1 MVDDLDQD
9 YGGYF
14 WRGGAK
20 IELEKEEN
28 RFTVIPDNR
37 IAWERADNLPGV
49 RRIKPV
55 SRGVFKVETTDAER
69 DIIMDVLRNK
79 PFNAIVHHAYRPKGE
94 TGTVYY
100 LTDKIT
106 VKFQPECPLEQ
117 QEALL
122 EKYRL
127 QVLKEYTHLPGTFL
141 LRITASSG
149 ENPLKIANRI
159 REEEGVLEAEPNLVN
174 RFHTAYRPADPY
186 FKNQW
191 HLEAE
196 KGLQLLAEASVN
208 APAAWDIS
216 RGKREITVALIDD
229 GFDLEHPDLCGEGK
243 IVAPHDFVDDDT
255 RPFPEAGRNDYH
267 GTPCAGVALA
277 EMNGEGVV
285 GVAPGCSFMPVRFP
299 LEADDDRLIEIFVA
313 TAQKAHVISCSW
325 GPPPVYAP
333 LSLALQ
339 ETLTEL
345 ALHGG
350 PNGKGVVICF
360 AAANFNA
367 PINSPGISGGLVWL
381 DYGTGKQMKTVGRI
395 QNGFA
400 AHPRVVT
407 VAASTSL
414 NRHAA
419 YSNWGPE
426 VSVAAPSNNFHP
438 LDPDQYMPG
447 RGIWT
452 IDNEKYGYGFTKNSI
467 YTENF
472 GGTSSATPLVAGI
485 AGLILSVHPGLTAA
499 EVKQIMEDTADKIE
513 DLQDDPIL
521 KTNRGRYDA
530 AGRCD
535 WFGFGKVNAAKA
547 LRQAELRREQPDS
560 RRQTELLEPVAALP

>member
-159 REEEGVLEAEPNLVN
+159 REDEGVLEAEPNLVN

-299 LEADDDRLIEIFVA
+299 LEAASGIRPFIFGVTGNAYRVGAPWRSERQRSRHLFCGGQLQRSDKQSGNQRRIGLAGLWDRQANEDGRPDSKRVRR
-313 TAQKAHVISCSW
+313 S
-325 GPPPVYAP
+325 PP
-333 LSLALQ
+333 
-339 ETLTEL
+339 
-345 ALHGG
+345 G
-350 PNGKGVVICF
+350 
-360 AAANFNA
+360 
-367 PINSPGISGGLVWL
+367 
-381 DYGTGKQMKTVGRI
+381 
-395 QNGFA
+395 
-400 AHPRVVT
+400 
-407 VAASTSL
+407 
-414 NRHAA
+414 
-419 YSNWGPE
+419 
-426 VSVAAPSNNFHP
+426 
-438 LDPDQYMPG
+438 
-447 RGIWT
+447 
-452 IDNEKYGYGFTKNSI
+452 GYGGCVHQF
-467 YTENF
+467 EPARRLQQLGA
-472 GGTSSATPLVAGI
+472 GG
-485 AGLILSVHPGLTAA
+485 
-499 EVKQIMEDTADKIE
+499 ER
-513 DLQDDPIL
+513 
-521 KTNRGRYDA
+521 RGA
-530 AGRCD
+530 
-535 WFGFGKVNAAKA
+535 
-547 LRQAELRREQPDS
+547 QQ
-560 RRQTELLEPVAALP
+560 

>member
-1 MVDDLDQD
+1 MVDVQNQD

-14 WRGGAK
+14 WRGGER

-28 RFTVIPDNR
+28 RFTVIPANR
-37 IAWERADNLPGV
+37 IAWEKADTIPGV
-49 RRIKPV
+49 RRIKRI
-55 SRGVFKVETTDAER
+55 SRQMFKVETTDAER
-69 DIIMDVLRNK
+69 DITMDVLRNQ

-100 LTDKIT
+100 LTDKVT
-106 VKFQPECPLEQ
+106 VKFQPECPMEE

-127 QVLKEYTHLPGTFL
+127 QVLKEYDHLPYTFL
-141 LRITASSG
+141 LRITVSSG
-149 ENPLKIANRI
+149 ENPLKIANRL
-159 REEEGVLEAEPNLVN
+159 REEEGVLWAEPNLLN
-174 RFHTAYRPADPY
+174 RFLTSYLPEDSY

-191 HLEAE
+191 HLSAQ
-196 KGLQLLAEASVN
+196 KGPQLLAEASVD
-208 APAAWDIS
+208 APSAWEIT

-229 GFDLEHPDLCGEGK
+229 GFDLEHPDLCGAGK
-243 IVAPHDFVDDDT
+243 IVAPHDYVDGDT
-255 RPFPEAGRNDYH
+255 RPFPEVCRNDYH

-277 EMNGEGVV
+277 EVNGEGVV

-299 LEADDDRLIEIFVA
+299 LEADDDLLIEIFAA
-313 TAQKAHVISCSW
+313 TAKKAHVISCSW

-333 LSLALQ
+333 LSSALE

-345 ALHGG
+345 TVHGG

-367 PINSPGISGGLVWL
+367 PINSPGISGGFIWL
-381 DYGTGKQMKTVGRI
+381 DYGTGKKRKTVGRI
-395 QNGFA
+395 LNGFA
-400 AHPRVVT
+400 VHPRVVT

-452 IDNEKYGYGFTKNSI
+452 IDNEKYGYGFKENSV

-485 AGLILSVHPGLTAA
+485 AGLILSVNPGLTAA
-499 EVKQIMEDTADKIE
+499 EVKRILEDTADKIE

-521 KTNRGRYDA
+521 RTNRGRYDA

-535 WFGFGKVNAAKA
+535 WFGYGKVNAAKA
-547 LRQAELRREQPDS
+547 LRQAELGREKSDP
-560 RRQTELLEPVAALP
+560 RRQTELFEPVAALP